1 MFNTTKKKFFLYNLN
16 KFFFSIQP
24 NKHCKR
30 VKKKI
35 KLLALVKFF
44 MKDILSKNDMS
55 VLQAKEENNINWNE
69 ILDKLKKTFGS
80 DIYESWIKNINL
92 KKEFN
97 HYVILSVPTRFVRD
111 WIVSRY
117 ADKIL
122 DVIKI
127 TKKSIQRIEFSVEET
142 QDKSDQLLFAK
153 RSKVTSIE
161 NSLLNYNRFNPNN
174 RFDNFIVGESNELA
188 YTAARK
194 ICVQTA
200 HYNPL
205 FIYSSVGMGKTH
217 LLNSIGLEV
226 ENSKKV
232 MFISAERFMYHF
244 VRSIKNNEMVKFKD
258 LFRGANIF
266 IIDDIQFV
274 NGKEAMQEEFFHTFN
289 ALIER
294 GSQVVISS
302 DRPPSNLDRI
312 QERIRSRMAGGL
324 VIDIQPPDLDLR
336 VKILK
341 SKFEEIKVNFKENYD
356 LSEEVFKFLAS
367 EVTSNIREMVGA
379 LNRILA
385 FSKIN
390 TKSPNIYECKRILK
404 DFINSNNK
412 SINVE
417 FIQNLVASHFNLN
430 IQELLSPRRS
440 RSLARPRQIAMYL
453 AKQHTTN
460 SLPDIGRKFSNRDHT
475 TVIHAVKKIDE
486 LIKKDNDIRQ
496 SVTELKKKLP

>member
-1 MFNTTKKKFFLYNLN
+1 MTEILTRQDSN
-16 KFFFSIQP
+16 I
-24 NKHCKR
+24 
-30 VKKKI
+30 
-35 KLLALVKFF
+35 LL
-44 MKDILSKNDMS
+44 
-55 VLQAKEENNINWNE
+55 AKEENLLNWSE
-69 ILDKLKKTFGS
+69 VTEMFKKNFGS
-80 DIYESWIKNINL
+80 DVYESWIKKINL

-97 HYVILSVPTRFVRD
+97 HYVVLSAPTRFVRD

-122 DVIKI
+122 DIIK
-127 TKKSIQRIEFSVEET
+127 TFKKSIQRIEFQIEENQESSEKYNFSKKNQIT
-142 QDKSDQLLFAK
+142 Q
-153 RSKVTSIE
+153 IE
-161 NSLLNYNRFNPNN
+161 NSLLNYNRFNSNY

-194 ICVQTA
+194 VCIKSA

-217 LLNSIGLEV
+217 LLNSIGLEAS
-226 ENSKKV
+226 NTKKV

-244 VRSIKNNEMVKFKD
+244 VRSIKSNEMVKFKD
-258 LFRGANIF
+258 FFRRADIF

-274 NGKEAMQEEFFHTFN
+274 SGKEAMQEEFFHTFN

-294 GSQVVISS
+294 GSQIVISS
-302 DRPPSNLDRI
+302 DRPPSDLIKI
-312 QERIRSRMAGGL
+312 QERIKSRMSGGL

-336 VKILK
+336 IKILK
-341 SKFEEIKVNFKENYD
+341 SKFEEIKISINENYD
-356 LSEEVFKFLAS
+356 LSDEVFKFLAS
-367 EVTSNIREMVGA
+367 EVTSSVREMVGA

-390 TKSPNIYECKRILK
+390 TKSPSIYECKRILK

-412 SINVE
+412 ILTVE
-417 FIQNLVASHFNLN
+417 SIQNLVAVHFNLS
-430 IQELLSPRRS
+430 IQELLSQRRS

-453 AKQHTTN
+453 AKLHTTN

-486 LIKKDNDIRQ
+486 LIKKDNEIRE
-496 SVTELKKKLP
+496 SVIEIKKKLL

>member
-1 MFNTTKKKFFLYNLN
+1 MKDLLSKQDT
-16 KFFFSIQP
+16 
-24 NKHCKR
+24 
-30 VKKKI
+30 
-35 KLLALVKFF
+35 KLL
-44 MKDILSKNDMS
+44 I
-55 VLQAKEENNINWNE
+55 AKEEKFLNWGE
-69 ILDKLKKTFGS
+69 ILEKLKKNFGT
-80 DIYESWIKNINL
+80 DIYESWMKNLNL
-92 KKEFN
+92 NKEFN

-122 DVIKI
+122 DIIK
-127 TKKSIQRIEFSVEET
+127 TFKKSIQRIEFLIEES
-142 QDKSDQLLFAK
+142 QEKSNELIFSKK
-153 RSKVTSIE
+153 RKITPIE
-161 NSLLNYNRFNPNN
+161 NSLLNYNRFNSNN
-174 RFDNFIVGESNELA
+174 RFDNFVVGESNELA
-188 YTAARK
+188 YTAAKK
-194 ICVQTA
+194 ICIESA

-205 FIYSSVGMGKTH
+205 FIYSPVGMGKTH
-217 LLNSIGLEV
+217 LLNSIGVEV
-226 ENSKKV
+226 GDSKKV

-244 VRSIKNNEMVKFKD
+244 IRAIKNNEMVKFKD
-258 LFRGANIF
+258 FFRGANIF

-302 DRPPSNLDRI
+302 DRPPSNLDKI

-324 VIDIQPPDLDLR
+324 VIDIQPPDLELR
-336 VKILK
+336 IKILK
-341 SKFEEIKVNFKENYD
+341 MKFEEIKINFKENYD

-367 EVTSNIREMVGA
+367 EITSSIREMVGA

-390 TKSPNIYECKRILK
+390 TKSPNIHECKKILK
-404 DFINSNNK
+404 DFISSNNK

-496 SVTELKKKLP
+496 NIVELKKKLL